1 MQSLC
6 VLGSLIAPLSRRF
19 FAVFKSEEILEFLFR
34 KSQSEVL
41 TLNTVTVPMHGNL
54 LAMRVHLL
62 DHAKGGHLPVLS

>member
-34 KSQSEVL
+34 KSQSEVF
-41 TLNTVTVPMHGNL
+41 TVTVPMHGNL

-62 DHAKGGHLPVLS
+62 DHAKGGHLPGLS